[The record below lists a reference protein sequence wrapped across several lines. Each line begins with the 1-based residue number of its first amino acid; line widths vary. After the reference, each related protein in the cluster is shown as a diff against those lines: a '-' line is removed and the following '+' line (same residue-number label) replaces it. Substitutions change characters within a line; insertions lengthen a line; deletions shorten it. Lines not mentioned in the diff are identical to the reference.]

1 MDEQAA
7 DEFIITAQII
17 GILRVEGFNHL
28 IDDDEK
34 GWFVQS
40 VRTLPGTAVIAD
52 FGAFDV
58 QEQIGYFDGWHGQL
72 KFLFHAFQDASCQG
86 TVFIIRDGW
95 RDSRFFLKLSAGHA
109 FDGDGN
115 MDDQTDF
122 GGICEVG
129 DFFFVKFLEN
139 RIDSLNRMAV
149 EQFIDAFIRHI
160 HDGLGQ
166 GFLAIME
173 VFEIFGRRRFAD
185 EAAHGFAVVFFTA
198 RKDDAVA
205 LLLQNG

>member
-1 MDEQAA
+1 M
-7 DEFIITAQII
+7 
-17 GILRVEGFNHL
+17 
-28 IDDDEK
+28 
-34 GWFVQS
+34 
-40 VRTLPGTAVIAD
+40 
-52 FGAFDV
+52 
-58 QEQIGYFDGWHGQL
+58 
-72 KFLFHAFQDASCQG
+72 
-86 TVFIIRDGW
+86 
-95 RDSRFFLKLSAGHA
+95 SAGHA

-122 GGICEVG
+122 GGICEV
-129 DFFFVKFLEN
+129 
-139 RIDSLNRMAV
+139 
-149 EQFIDAFIRHI
+149 
-160 HDGLGQ
+160 